1 MLLCCVGYLKRISK
15 MKNKKQ
21 HIFPFLERLL
31 DGAEVEWKKLGEVS
45 TQISG
50 MSGVSNKWASKG
62 NCRFVDYLNAY
73 KHIKIDINQLPFA
86 TVKKLNQTELRQGDI
101 LFTSASETPDEC
113 AISSVIEDKIIAGV
127 FLDDHLFGIRIN
139 EEYKE
144 IIDSSFLN
152 YFFRSP
158 DFRKIVN
165 KAVRGVTRFYI
176 SKVAFMRLSIPIPPL
191 SVQKRIVEILDKF
204 TTLEAE
210 LEAELDCRKRQYEYY
225 RNQLLSFDML
235 NNGEKR
241 LNNVN
246 IKSLEEIVEI
256 KRGRRLVRK
265 ELSRTGRYAVFQNS
279 MTPLG
284 YFDSSNVD
292 GDSTFIISAG
302 AAGEI
307 GYSSV
312 DFWAADDIYYFIPSA
327 MVCSKYLYYFLL
339 TRQSAIKGQVRRAS
353 VPRLAKSAFAKIQI
367 PIPSLAQQ
375 QRIVSILD
383 KFDTLVNSIS
393 EGLPKEIELRRKQYE
408 YYRNQLLSFPEH
420 KVSA

>member
-1 MLLCCVGYLKRISK
+1 MKYIDELLKG
-15 MKNKKQ
+15 
-21 HIFPFLERLL
+21 H
-31 DGAEVEWKKLGEVS
+31 EVVWKKLGEVFS
-45 TQISG
+45 LVTDFTAAGSFA
-50 MSGVSNKWASKG
+50 SNAANVQYKQEKSFAQLVRTTDLKSKFKNTDKFVYVDEHAYEYLWRVNLNEECLVLSNVG
-62 NCRFVDYLNAY
+62 NCGEVYYIIPEVLPYAHNVLGPNALLLRTTLGMNKFFYYWFLN
-73 KHIKIDINQLPFA
+73 
-86 TVKKLNQTELRQGDI
+86 
-101 LFTSASETPDEC
+101 
-113 AISSVIEDKIIAGV
+113 
-127 FLDDHLFGIRIN
+127 
-139 EEYKE
+139 
-144 IIDSSFLN
+144 SSFQNELG
-152 YFFRSP
+152 
-158 DFRKIVN
+158 KITSNTGQTKFN
-165 KAVRGVTRFYI
+165 KTNLKKI
-176 SKVAFMRLSIPIPPL
+176 LIPLPPL
-191 SVQKRIVEILDKF
+191 SVQEEIVRILDKF

-235 NNGEKR
+235 NRGQR

-246 IKSLEEIVEI
+246 IKSLEEVVEI

-265 ELSRTGRYAVFQNS
+265 ELSGTGRYAVFQNS

-284 YFDSSNVD
+284 YFDNSNVD

-312 DFWAADDIYYFIPSA
+312 DFWAADDIYYFIPST

-339 TRQSAIKGQVRRAS
+339 TKQSAIKGQVRRAS

-367 PIPSLAQQ
+367 PVPSLAEQH
-375 QRIVSILD
+375 RIVSILD

-408 YYRNQLLSFPEH
+408 YYREQLLSFRH
-420 KVSA
+420 

>member
-1 MLLCCVGYLKRISK
+1 MKYIDELLKG
-15 MKNKKQ
+15 
-21 HIFPFLERLL
+21 H
-31 DGAEVEWKKLGEVS
+31 EVEWKKLGEVLKR
-45 TQISG
+45 TKGTKITAKQMRTMHKSG
-50 MSGVSNKWASKG
+50 APVKIFAGGKTFA
-62 NCRFVDYLNAY
+62 FVDFEDIPE
-73 KHIKIDINQLPFA
+73 KDINRNP
-86 TVKKLNQTELRQGDI
+86 
-101 LFTSASETPDEC
+101 
-113 AISSVIEDKIIAGV
+113 SVIVKSRGIIEFEYYDKPFTHKNEMWSYYSDNKSISIKYVYYYLKHQESFFQKLGSKMQMPQIA
-127 FLDDHLFGIRIN
+127 L
-139 EEYKE
+139 
-144 IIDSSFLN
+144 
-152 YFFRSP
+152 P
-158 DFRKIVN
+158 DTEKFK
-165 KAVRGVTRFYI
+165 
-176 SKVAFMRLSIPIPPL
+176 IPIPPL
-191 SVQKRIVEILDKF
+191 AVQEEIVRILDKF

-235 NNGEKR
+235 NKGGQG

-246 IKSLEEIVEI
+246 SKSLEEIVEI

-265 ELSRTGRYAVFQNS
+265 ELSGTGRYAVFQNS

-284 YFDSSNVD
+284 YFDNCNVD

-312 DFWAADDIYYFIPSA
+312 DFWAADDIYYFIPNT

-339 TRQSAIKGQVRRAS
+339 TKQSAIKGQVRRAS

-367 PIPSLAQQ
+367 PVPSLAEQH
-375 QRIVSILD
+375 RIVSILD
-383 KFDTLVNSIS
+383 KFDTLTASIS

>member
-1 MLLCCVGYLKRISK
+1 MQSSFSALKNNNNK
-15 MKNKKQ
+15 MKNKEQ

-31 DGAEVEWKKLGEVS
+31 DGAEVEWKKLGEVVELKRGRVLS
-45 TQISG
+45 KTFLQD
-50 MSGVSNKWASKG
+50 NKG
-62 NCRFVDYLNAY
+62 NYPVYSSQTALNGEIGRISTYDFNQEALTWTTDGANAGTVFY
-73 KHIKIDINQLPFA
+73 RKGKFSITNVCGLITIDD
-86 TVKKLNQTELRQGDI
+86 T
-101 LFTSASETPDEC
+101 
-113 AISSVIEDKIIAGV
+113 
-127 FLDDHLFGIRIN
+127 N
-139 EEYKE
+139 E
-144 IIDSSFLN
+144 LN
-152 YFFRSP
+152 YKFLFYWLSVEAQKYVYAGMGNP
-158 DFRKIVN
+158 KLMSNQVAKI
-165 KAVRGVTRFYI
+165 
-176 SKVAFMRLSIPIPPL
+176 LIPLPPL
-191 SVQKRIVEILDKF
+191 SVQEEIVRILDKF

-235 NNGEKR
+235 NKREQR

-265 ELSRTGRYAVFQNS
+265 ELSGTGRYAVFQNS

-284 YFDSSNVD
+284 YFDNSNVD

-312 DFWAADDIYYFIPSA
+312 DFWAADDIYYFIPST

-339 TRQSAIKGQVRRAS
+339 TKQSAIKGQVRRAS

-367 PIPSLAQQ
+367 PIPSLSEQH
-375 QRIVSILD
+375 RIVSILD
-383 KFDTLVNSIS
+383 KFDTLVTSIS

-408 YYRNQLLSFPEH
+408 YYREQLLSFRH
-420 KVSA
+420 

>member
-1 MLLCCVGYLKRISK
+1 
-15 MKNKKQ
+15 MKNKEQ

-31 DGAEVEWKKLGEVS
+31 DGAEVEWKKLGEVVELKRGRVLS
-45 TQISG
+45 KTFLQD
-50 MSGVSNKWASKG
+50 NKG
-62 NCRFVDYLNAY
+62 NYPVYSSQTALNGEIGRISTYDFNQEALTWTTDGANAGTVFY
-73 KHIKIDINQLPFA
+73 RKGKFSITNVCGLITIDD
-86 TVKKLNQTELRQGDI
+86 T
-101 LFTSASETPDEC
+101 
-113 AISSVIEDKIIAGV
+113 
-127 FLDDHLFGIRIN
+127 N
-139 EEYKE
+139 E
-144 IIDSSFLN
+144 LN
-152 YFFRSP
+152 YKFLFYWLSVEAQKYVYAGMGNP
-158 DFRKIVN
+158 KLMSNQVAKI
-165 KAVRGVTRFYI
+165 
-176 SKVAFMRLSIPIPPL
+176 LIPLPPL
-191 SVQKRIVEILDKF
+191 SVQEEIVRILDKF

-235 NNGEKR
+235 NKREQR

-265 ELSRTGRYAVFQNS
+265 ELSGTGRYAVFQNS

-284 YFDSSNVD
+284 YFDNSNVD

-312 DFWAADDIYYFIPSA
+312 DFWAADDIYYFIPST

-339 TRQSAIKGQVRRAS
+339 TKQSAIKGQVRRAS

-367 PIPSLAQQ
+367 PIPSLSEQH
-375 QRIVSILD
+375 RIVSILD
-383 KFDTLVNSIS
+383 KFDTLVTSIS

-408 YYRNQLLSFPEH
+408 YYREQLLSFRH
-420 KVSA
+420 

>member
-1 MLLCCVGYLKRISK
+1 MLPCCVGYLKRNNK
-15 MKNKKQ
+15 MMNKEQ
-21 HIFPFLERLL
+21 NIFPFIERLL
-31 DGAEVEWKKLGEVS
+31 DGAEVEWKKLGEVLKRTKGTKITAKQMRTMHKS
-45 TQISG
+45 GAPVKIFAGGKTFAFVDFDDIPEKDINRNPSVIVKSRGIIEFEYYDKPFTHKNEMWSYYSDNKSINIKYVYYYLKHQESFFQKIGSKMQMPQIS
-50 MSGVSNKWASKG
+50 
-62 NCRFVDYLNAY
+62 
-73 KHIKIDINQLPFA
+73 LPD
-86 TVKKLNQTELRQGDI
+86 TEK
-101 LFTSASETPDEC
+101 F
-113 AISSVIEDKIIAGV
+113 K
-127 FLDDHLFGIRIN
+127 
-139 EEYKE
+139 
-144 IIDSSFLN
+144 
-152 YFFRSP
+152 
-158 DFRKIVN
+158 
-165 KAVRGVTRFYI
+165 
-176 SKVAFMRLSIPIPPL
+176 IPIPPFA
-191 SVQKRIVEILDKF
+191 VQEEIVRILDKF

-210 LEAELDCRKRQYEYY
+210 LEAELDCRKRLYEYY
-225 RNQLLSFDML
+225 RNQLLSFNML
-235 NNGEKR
+235 NRGGQR

-246 IKSLEEIVEI
+246 IESLEEVVEI

-265 ELSRTGRYAVFQNS
+265 ELSGTGHYAVFQNS

-284 YFDSSNVD
+284 YFDNSNVD

-339 TRQSAIKGQVRRAS
+339 TKQSAIKGQVRRAS

-367 PIPSLAQQ
+367 PIPSLAEQH
-375 QRIVSILD
+375 RIVSILD

>member
-1 MLLCCVGYLKRISK
+1 MQSSFSALKNNNNK
-15 MKNKKQ
+15 MKNKEQ

-31 DGAEVEWKKLGEVS
+31 DGAEVEWKKLGEVVELKRGRVLS
-45 TQISG
+45 KTFLQD
-50 MSGVSNKWASKG
+50 NKG
-62 NCRFVDYLNAY
+62 NYPVYSSQTALNGEIGRISTYDFNQEALTWTTDGANAGTVFY
-73 KHIKIDINQLPFA
+73 RKGKFSITNVCGLITIDD
-86 TVKKLNQTELRQGDI
+86 T
-101 LFTSASETPDEC
+101 
-113 AISSVIEDKIIAGV
+113 
-127 FLDDHLFGIRIN
+127 N
-139 EEYKE
+139 E
-144 IIDSSFLN
+144 LN
-152 YFFRSP
+152 YKFLFYWLSVEAQKYVYAGMGNP
-158 DFRKIVN
+158 KLMSNQVAKI
-165 KAVRGVTRFYI
+165 
-176 SKVAFMRLSIPIPPL
+176 LIPLPPL
-191 SVQKRIVEILDKF
+191 SVQEEIVRILDKF

-235 NNGEKR
+235 NKREQR

-265 ELSRTGRYAVFQNS
+265 ELSGTGRYAVFQNS

-284 YFDSSNVD
+284 YFDNSNVD
-292 GDSTFIISAG
+292 RDSTFIISAG

-312 DFWAADDIYYFIPSA
+312 DFWAADDIYYFIPST

-339 TRQSAIKGQVRRAS
+339 TKQSAIKGQVRRAS

-367 PIPSLAQQ
+367 PIPSLSEQH
-375 QRIVSILD
+375 RIVSILD
-383 KFDTLVNSIS
+383 KFDTLVTSIS

-408 YYRNQLLSFPEH
+408 YYREQLLSFRH
-420 KVSA
+420 

>member
-1 MLLCCVGYLKRISK
+1 MQSSFSALKNNNNK
-15 MKNKKQ
+15 MKNKEQ

-31 DGAEVEWKKLGEVS
+31 DGAEVEWKKLGEVVELKRGRVLS
-45 TQISG
+45 KTFLQD
-50 MSGVSNKWASKG
+50 NKG
-62 NCRFVDYLNAY
+62 NYPVYSSQTALNGEIGRISTYDFNQEALTWTTDGANAGTVFY
-73 KHIKIDINQLPFA
+73 RKGKFSITNVCGLITIDD
-86 TVKKLNQTELRQGDI
+86 T
-101 LFTSASETPDEC
+101 
-113 AISSVIEDKIIAGV
+113 
-127 FLDDHLFGIRIN
+127 N
-139 EEYKE
+139 E
-144 IIDSSFLN
+144 LN
-152 YFFRSP
+152 YKFLFYWLSVEAQKYVYAGMGNP
-158 DFRKIVN
+158 KLMSNQVAKI
-165 KAVRGVTRFYI
+165 
-176 SKVAFMRLSIPIPPL
+176 LIPLPPL
-191 SVQKRIVEILDKF
+191 SVQEEIVRILDKF
-204 TTLEAE
+204 TT

-235 NNGEKR
+235 NKREQR

-265 ELSRTGRYAVFQNS
+265 ELSGTGRYAVFQNS

-284 YFDSSNVD
+284 YFDNSNVD

-312 DFWAADDIYYFIPSA
+312 DFWAADDIYYFIPST

-339 TRQSAIKGQVRRAS
+339 TKQSAIKGQVRRAS

-367 PIPSLAQQ
+367 PIPSLSEQH
-375 QRIVSILD
+375 RIVSILD
-383 KFDTLVNSIS
+383 KFDTLVTSIS

-408 YYRNQLLSFPEH
+408 YYREQLLSFRH
-420 KVSA
+420 